1 MRPMATPQAGGL
13 SDSTDPP
20 LGMSQPR
27 LNDEVQDLIAS
38 AQQGCAQS
46 FARLYDR
53 YVGQIYAY
61 VLHRVGNRVTAE
73 DLTADVFVRALRRI
87 GTYRQRD
94 VNFGAWLAV
103 IARNRV
109 NDHFKSASFRLEAS
123 VDQVV
128 EKPSY
133 DGASDP
139 ETALLSREAVLQ
151 VRTALRQLTGEQA
164 EVLNL
169 RFIQSLD
176 VPQTAAAMG
185 KTAGAIRALQHRALR
200 SLARLVEVPSEV
212 AGPEE
217 GGD

>member
-1 MRPMATPQAGGL
+1 MATPRAGGL
-13 SDSTDPP
+13 RDPTDPP

-27 LNDEVQDLIAS
+27 VTNEVQELIAS

-46 FARLYDR
+46 FARLYGR
-53 YVGQIYAY
+53 YVSEIYAY
-61 VLHRVGNRVTAE
+61 VLHRVGNWVTAE

-94 VNFGAWLAV
+94 VDFGAWLSV

-109 NDHFKSASFRLEAS
+109 NDHFRSASFRLEAS

-128 EKPSY
+128 EKPSH
-133 DGASDP
+133 DGTGDP

-164 EVLNL
+164 EVLHL

-200 SLARLVEVPSEV
+200 SLARLVEVPDEV
-212 AGPEE
+212 AGQGK